1 MKNKKNTGSKVYR
14 AFSIIVITLLAIGFA
29 FPLYWIITGSFK
41 ISMAIN
47 APTPQWWPEE
57 WVSANTGEA
66 FLLDT
71 EERMLVAETVV
82 NEVGKDMNIIVHVG
96 CPDTRHS
103 CILAAHTEKI
113 GAAATSAVPCV
124 YYRPS
129 KESVYQHW
137 TKITEAADLPFF
149 IYNIPQLTGF
159 NLSMNLFNRML
170 ENERV
175 AGVKCSSDPAQD
187 ILRFK
192 HAGGKDFIVFNG
204 PDEQF
209 VAGRLLGADAGIGG
223 TYGAMPE
230 LYLKMDELIYRHE
243 WEKAAELQEIVTP
256 LIYRLCSFPSM
267 HGAVKGIIT
276 LDGCPMGDPRLPFL
290 PVGDSNTHGYCAM
303 NDGRFDE
310 NERWTCL
317 LQKNLGEDYLVL
329 EEGLSGRTTCF
340 QEPLFEGLSGL
351 DYIYPCLMSR
361 EPVDLLVIM
370 LGTNDTKERF
380 GA

>member
-1 MKNKKNTGSKVYR
+1 MSKFNIEKFKHVTVALNTPFAADGSVDVEAVKAVSRYFR
-14 AFSIIVITLLAIGFA
+14 DKGVKQM
-29 FPLYWIITGSFK
+29 YVCGS
-41 ISMAIN
+41 
-47 APTPQWWPEE
+47 
-57 WVSANTGEA
+57 TGEG

-71 EERMLVAETVV
+71 DERKLVAETVV
-82 NEVGKDMNIIVHVG
+82 KEVGKDMNIIVHVG

-103 CILAAHTEKI
+103 AMLAAHAEQI

-129 KESVYQHW
+129 EESVYRHW
-137 TKITEAADLPFF
+137 TEITKAADLPFF

-170 ENERV
+170 ENDRV

-192 HAGGKDFIVFNG
+192 QAGGKDFIVFNG

-230 LYLKMDELIYRHE
+230 LYLKMDELIVRGE
-243 WEKAAELQEIVTP
+243 WEKAAQVQNIVTP
-256 LIYRLCSFPSM
+256 LIYRLCSFASM
-267 HGAVKGIIT
+267 YGAVKGIIT

-290 PVGDSNTHGYCAM
+290 PVSTEDPKLVELYHDIRKAVAET
-303 NDGRFDE
+303 E
-310 NERWTCL
+310 NW
-317 LQKNLGEDYLVL
+317 
-329 EEGLSGRTTCF
+329 
-340 QEPLFEGLSGL
+340 
-351 DYIYPCLMSR
+351 
-361 EPVDLLVIM
+361 
-370 LGTNDTKERF
+370 
-380 GA
+380 

>member
-1 MKNKKNTGSKVYR
+1 MSKYDINKFKHVTVALNTPFAADGSVDVDAVKRVSRYFR
-14 AFSIIVITLLAIGFA
+14 DKGVKQM
-29 FPLYWIITGSFK
+29 YVCGS
-41 ISMAIN
+41 
-47 APTPQWWPEE
+47 
-57 WVSANTGEA
+57 TGEG

-71 EERMLVAETVV
+71 EERKLVAETVV
-82 NEVGKDMNIIVHVG
+82 NEVGDDMNIIVHVG

-103 CILAAHTEKI
+103 CILAEHAEKI

-129 KESVYQHW
+129 EESVYQHW
-137 TKITEAADLPFF
+137 TEITKAADLPFF

-159 NLSMNLFNRML
+159 NLSMNLFGRML

-192 HAGGKDFIVFNG
+192 LAGGKDFIVFNG

-230 LYLKMDELIYRHE
+230 LYIKMDELIARGE
-243 WEKAAELQEIVTP
+243 WEKAAQVQNIVTP
-256 LIYRLCSFPSM
+256 LIYRLCSFASM
-267 HGAVKGIIT
+267 HGAVKGIIS

-290 PVGDSNTHGYCAM
+290 PVA
-303 NDGRFDE
+303 
-310 NERWTCL
+310 
-317 LQKNLGEDYLVL
+317 
-329 EEGLSGRTTCF
+329 
-340 QEPLFEGLSGL
+340 L
-351 DYIYPCLMSR
+351 DDPKLTELYRDIKQA
-361 EPVDLLVIM
+361 IA
-370 LGTNDTKERF
+370 DTKDL
-380 GA
+380 

>member
-1 MKNKKNTGSKVYR
+1 MSKYDVNKFKHVTVALNTPFKADGSVDVEAVKNVSRYFRDKGVKQMYVCGS
-14 AFSIIVITLLAIGFA
+14 
-29 FPLYWIITGSFK
+29 
-41 ISMAIN
+41 
-47 APTPQWWPEE
+47 
-57 WVSANTGEA
+57 TGEG

-71 EERMLVAETVV
+71 DERKLVAETVV
-82 NEVGKDMNIIVHVG
+82 NEVGDDMNIIVHVG
-96 CPDTRHS
+96 CPDTRHA
-103 CILAAHTEKI
+103 CILAEHAEKI

-129 KESVYQHW
+129 EESVYRHW
-137 TKITEAADLPFF
+137 TEITKAADLPFF

-192 HAGGKDFIVFNG
+192 QAGGKDFIVFNG

-209 VAGRLLGADAGIGG
+209 VAGRILGADAGIGG

-230 LYLKMDELIYRHE
+230 LYMKMDELIERGE
-243 WEKAAELQEIVTP
+243 WEKAARIQGIVTP
-256 LIYRLCSFPSM
+256 LIYRICSFPSM

-290 PVGDSNTHGYCAM
+290 PVSVD
-303 NDGRFDE
+303 DPE
-310 NERWTCL
+310 
-317 LQKNLGEDYLVL
+317 LVQL
-329 EEGLSGRTTCF
+329 YKDIKQAIE
-340 QEPLFEGLSGL
+340 
-351 DYIYPCLMSR
+351 
-361 EPVDLLVIM
+361 
-370 LGTNDTKERF
+370 DTKEL
-380 GA
+380 

>member
-1 MKNKKNTGSKVYR
+1 MSKYDINKFKHITVALNTPFQEDGSVDVEAVKAVSRYFR
-14 AFSIIVITLLAIGFA
+14 DKGVKQM
-29 FPLYWIITGSFK
+29 YVCGS
-41 ISMAIN
+41 
-47 APTPQWWPEE
+47 
-57 WVSANTGEA
+57 TGEG

-71 EERMLVAETVV
+71 EERKLVAETVV
-82 NEVGKDMNIIVHVG
+82 NEVGQDMNIIVHVG

-103 CILAAHTEKI
+103 CILAEHAGKI

-129 KESVYQHW
+129 EESVYQHW
-137 TKITEAADLPFF
+137 TEITKAADLPFF

-192 HAGGKDFIVFNG
+192 LAGGKDFIVFNG

-209 VAGRLLGADAGIGG
+209 VAGRLMGADAGIGG

-230 LYLKMDELIYRHE
+230 LYLKMEELIDRGE
-243 WEKAAELQEIVTP
+243 WEKAAEVQNIVTP
-256 LIYRLCSFPSM
+256 LIYRLCSFASM

-276 LDGCPMGDPRLPFL
+276 LDGCPMGSPRLPFL
-290 PVGDSNTHGYCAM
+290 PVSVDDPA
-303 NDGRFDE
+303 
-310 NERWTCL
+310 
-317 LQKNLGEDYLVL
+317 LVQL
-329 EEGLSGRTTCF
+329 YKDIK
-340 QEPLFEGLSGL
+340 QA
-351 DYIYPCLMSR
+351 IA
-361 EPVDLLVIM
+361 
-370 LGTNDTKERF
+370 DTKEW
-380 GA
+380 